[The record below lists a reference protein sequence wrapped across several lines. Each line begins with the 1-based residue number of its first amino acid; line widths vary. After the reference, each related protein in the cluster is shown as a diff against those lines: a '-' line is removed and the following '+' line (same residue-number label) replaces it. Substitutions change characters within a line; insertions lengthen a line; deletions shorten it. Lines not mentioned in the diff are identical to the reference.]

1 MYLMNFMNIQMQK
14 EQINKLGNTSFFK
27 VGNESAYSNKNEK
40 KIKKLK
46 KHLTKG
52 EVFGNI
58 DEHC

>member
-14 EQINKLGNTSFFK
+14 EQINKLDNTSFFK
-27 VGNESAYSNKNEK
+27 SDDESVYNNKNEK

-46 KHLTKG
+46 KHLTKE

>member
-1 MYLMNFMNIQMQK
+1 M
-14 EQINKLGNTSFFK
+14 KLDNTSFFK
-27 VGNESAYSNKNEK
+27 SGDESAYCNKNEK
-40 KIKKLK
+40 KIKKSK

>member
-14 EQINKLGNTSFFK
+14 EQINKLDNTSFFK
-27 VGNESAYSNKNEK
+27 SDDESVYNNKNEK

-46 KHLTKG
+46 KHLTKE

-58 DEHC
+58 DKHC

>member
-1 MYLMNFMNIQMQK
+1 MHIS
-14 EQINKLGNTSFFK
+14 NKVKRPYFFK
-27 VGNESAYSNKNEK
+27 VGDESVYSNKNEK

-46 KHLTKG
+46 KHLTKE